1 MTQINACGRALLC
14 YINSIDTPNRKH
26 QMNKLNKVQEAYN
39 LAIATGRFAD
49 QYDRNVLWNSLMEK
63 DQAQIQA
70 IIDRVKA
77 A

>member
-1 MTQINACGRALLC
+1 
-14 YINSIDTPNRKH
+14 
-26 QMNKLNKVQEAYN
+26 MNKLNKVQEAYN